1 LFEAGA
7 AKNRAIT
14 GQQQEKGGASV
25 IFFADHQRA
34 IKSPQR
40 YPARAV
46 MRSFGEYSFLED
58 SRYACQQKSA
68 GLA

>member
-1 LFEAGA
+1 LFESGA
-7 AKNRAIT
+7 AINRAIT
-14 GQQQEKGGASV
+14 GQEQEKGGASV
-25 IFFADHQRA
+25 VSARITQRA

-40 YPARAV
+40 YPARAA

-58 SRYACQQKSA
+58 SRYASQQESA